1 MASILTN
8 TGITFPDNTQQNTA
22 LPFNTIAIW
31 VGSVASIPTG
41 WQLCDGT
48 NGTPDLRNKFLVGAG
63 STYSIGTTS
72 PDLHATIALTSP
84 QIPIHTHPVSA
95 SSIGPIGNHNHPSP
109 VTGTEGNHAHPVTA
123 ITNSGTAQ
131 HTSGAGLYQLT
142 PGTGSGGSHSHPAA
156 TGPAGAHTHDITIG
170 SGPTGSGTGHENR
183 PPYYALAFIMEV
195 A

>member
-31 VGSVASIPTG
+31 SGSIASIPTG

-63 STYSIGTTS
+63 NSYLIGNTGGEIEVYL
-72 PDLHATIALTSP
+72 DSP
-84 QIPIHTHPVSA
+84 QLPTHTHPVTA
-95 SSIGPIGNHNHPSP
+95 GSIGPVGNHGHPSP
-109 VTGTEGNHAHPVTA
+109 STSTQGGHVHPVTA
-123 ITNSGTAQ
+123 ISNSGSFP
-131 HTSGAGLYQLT
+131 HTTGAGAYQLT
-142 PGTGSGGSHSHPAA
+142 PSTGSGGAHAHPAS
-156 TGPAGAHTHDITIG
+156 TGSAGGHTHSITIA
-170 SGPTGSGTGHENR
+170 SGVVGDGTGHENR